1 MDAGDQQNLG
11 CYAALV
17 TEDAAF
23 DVFVIVF
30 MGALAAL
37 TLVMLTV
44 AMALLRRNRTRES
57 GFT

>member
-1 MDAGDQQNLG
+1 MWTLEILDEQNPG

-17 TEDAAF
+17 TEDTAF

-37 TLVMLTV
+37 TLGMLAV
-44 AMALLRRNRTRES
+44 AVALLRRNRTRE
-57 GFT
+57 

>member
-1 MDAGDQQNLG
+1 VKQNLG
-11 CYAALV
+11 CYADLV
-17 TEDAAF
+17 AAGMAF
-23 DVFVIVF
+23 IVFVSLF

>member
-1 MDAGDQQNLG
+1 MGAGDQQNLG

-30 MGALAAL
+30 LGGLAVL
-37 TLVMLTV
+37 TLGMLAV
-44 AMALLRRNRTRES
+44 AVVLLRRNRTRE
-57 GFT
+57 

>member
-1 MDAGDQQNLG
+1 VDAGDQQNLG

-30 MGALAAL
+30 LGGLAVL
-37 TLVMLTV
+37 TLGMLAV
-44 AMALLRRNRTRES
+44 AVVLLRGNRTRE
-57 GFT
+57 